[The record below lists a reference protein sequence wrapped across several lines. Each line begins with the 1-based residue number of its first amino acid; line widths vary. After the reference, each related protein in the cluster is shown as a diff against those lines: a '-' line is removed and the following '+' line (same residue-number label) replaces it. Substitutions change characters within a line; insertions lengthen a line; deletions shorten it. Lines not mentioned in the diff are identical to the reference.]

1 MSESFV
7 GPRLFIVCGLPG
19 AGKTTCAREIE
30 RRFHAIRFCPDE
42 WMSALSLDIYD
53 EAMRAKIEALQWML
67 AQSLL
72 ARGVSVIIEW
82 GTWGR
87 SERDTLRLGARA
99 LGAKVELHYLS
110 APLSELYER
119 ISKRGLEDPPIR
131 RADLEQWAA
140 NFEAPTPEEFSLF
153 DSVSSIT

>member
-1 MSESFV
+1 MIEPSV

-19 AGKTTCAREIE
+19 VGKTTRAKEIE
-30 RRFHAIRFCPDE
+30 QRFRAIRFCPDE
-42 WMSALSLDIYD
+42 WMSALSLDLYD
-53 EAMRAKIEALQWML
+53 EESRAKIEALQWTL

-87 SERDTLRLGARA
+87 SERDILRLGARA
-99 LGAKVELHYLS
+99 LGAQVELHYLS
-110 APLSELYER
+110 APLDELYER

-131 RADLEQWAA
+131 RSDLERWAA
-140 NFEAPTPEEFSLF
+140 NFEAPTAEEFSLF
-153 DSVSSIT
+153 DPASSIT